1 MPVFKC
7 GQILVN
13 LSRNIITVMKIKTSW
28 SHMPNWYTVLIHW
41 LCTYYTCN
49 VISWRC
55 LQLTCKLKKHFQI
68 FKSRKKKKV
77 QSCPLITEL
86 FWTEQKAQFQHCQ
99 MLLGTEAMHHL
110 SWSTKYINSD
120 FKYWCASRCIWSNP
134 FADAWNLTWPATRLH
149 ASILWTATWKRNCKN
164 VRASNELWS

>member
-68 FKSRKKKKV
+68 FKSRKKKK
-77 QSCPLITEL
+77 STKLPTHHWIILD
-86 FWTEQKAQFQHCQ
+86 WTEGSISALPNALRHRSNAPSVLKHQVYQFRFQILVCLAVYLKQ
-99 MLLGTEAMHHL
+99 
-110 SWSTKYINSD
+110 SIC
-120 FKYWCASRCIWSNP
+120 WCLKP
-134 FADAWNLTWPATRLH
+134 H
-149 ASILWTATWKRNCKN
+149 M
-164 VRASNELWS
+164 ASNKVACVNTLNRYLEKKL